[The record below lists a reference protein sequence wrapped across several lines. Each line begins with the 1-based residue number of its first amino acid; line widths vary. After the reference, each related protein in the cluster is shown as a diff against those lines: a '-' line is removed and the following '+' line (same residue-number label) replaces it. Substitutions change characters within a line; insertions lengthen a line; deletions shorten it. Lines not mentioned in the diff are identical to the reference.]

1 MTHLFEGVPTLRGGW
16 AEDLARRFLQQQGLL
31 AVEQNYRCRRGE
43 IDLIMRDQTTIVFVE
58 VRYRKRVDFGTG
70 AESVD
75 KRKQRKL
82 IAAAQY
88 FLGSHSRIASAPCRF
103 DVVAISGGGD
113 APAVSWIPNAFEAPW

>member
-31 AVEQNYRCRRGE
+31 TIEQNYRCRRGE

-113 APAVSWIPNAFEAPW
+113 TPAVSWIPNAFEAPW